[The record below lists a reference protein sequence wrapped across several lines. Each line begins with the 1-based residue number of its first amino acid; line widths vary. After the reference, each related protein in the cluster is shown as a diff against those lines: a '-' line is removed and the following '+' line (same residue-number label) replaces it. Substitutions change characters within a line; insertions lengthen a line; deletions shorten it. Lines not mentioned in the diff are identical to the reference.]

1 MFKKK
6 CFDCDN
12 TLENDNT
19 LLKDILRKDALDELT
34 EQDKTIMWR
43 RRLDC
48 LSYPNSL
55 PKLLQSVKWTSK
67 DDIIEV
73 VFLLELFRN

>member
-1 MFKKK
+1 
-6 CFDCDN
+6 
-12 TLENDNT
+12 
-19 LLKDILRKDALDELT
+19 LLKNILKKDALDELT
-34 EQDKTIMWR
+34 EQDKMILWR

-73 VFLLELFRN
+73 I